1 MKNNILR
8 KNFIWNVV
16 GVSFNAFTSLF
27 FLIIVTR
34 INGAD
39 QAGLFTFA
47 FSLAL
52 LFEVIGYYAGRVYQV
67 TESNKKISDIDYIY
81 SHFITSLLMIAIC
94 IIFSFIKGYDFNKT
108 LLIFLMTLFR
118 SIESF
123 SDTFYAIIQKNNRL
137 YKVGKSFFIKALLSL
152 TMFLLIDYV
161 SHNMILATFAI
172 VIIQF
177 FVLLFYDYMNAKKY
191 YHGRNTIR
199 KDAIILIF
207 KNGFFT
213 FAFMFLTQY
222 LINAPKYAIDSLL
235 PNSYQTKYGI
245 IAMPATIIIL
255 ITQFLIHPF
264 LLKLTNYIKNKE
276 YLSFHKMVL
285 KMVLVLILIGAIGAT
300 TAYLVGIPVLELV
313 YSINLNNYQSSLLI
327 IIIGATLYGIVSIL
341 SNALITIR
349 KTFIQM
355 IVFIITSIFAYF
367 ISTWLTM
374 KYSIYGSCNAYLIS
388 MLILLLLFI
397 IIYIIYFRRISYEN
411 KNIGSNT

>member
-34 INGAD
+34 INGAN
-39 QAGLFTFA
+39 QAGIFTFA

-67 TESNKKISDIDYIY
+67 TESNKKILDIDYIH
-81 SHFITSLLMIAIC
+81 SHYITSFLMCIIC
-94 IIFSFIKGYDFNKT
+94 IIFCVIKNYNFNKS

-118 SIESF
+118 SIETF
-123 SDTFYAIIQKNNRL
+123 SDTFYAIIQKNNEL
-137 YKVGKSFFIKALLSL
+137 YKVGKSFFIKAVFSL
-152 TMFLLIDYV
+152 TLFLLIDYV

-172 VIIQF
+172 VIVQF
-177 FVLLFYDYMNAKKY
+177 VVLIFYDYRNAKKY
-191 YHGRNTIR
+191 YSEKNTIR

-222 LINAPKYAIDSLL
+222 LINAPKYAIDSFLT
-235 PNSYQTKYGI
+235 NSYQTKYGI

-264 LLKLTNYIKNKE
+264 LLKMTDYIKNKT
-276 YLSFHKMVL
+276 YLEFHKMVL
-285 KMVLVLILIGAIGAT
+285 KMILALILIGSIGAT
-300 TAYLVGIPVLELV
+300 AAYFVGIPILEFI
-313 YSINLNNYQSSLLI
+313 YSINLNNYQVSLLI
-327 IIIGATLYGIVSIL
+327 IIVGATVYGIVSIL

-349 KTFIQM
+349 KTFAQM
-355 IVFIITSIFAYF
+355 VIFIITSIVAHF
-367 ISTWLTM
+367 ISNWLTV
-374 KYSIYGSCNAYLIS
+374 KYSIYGSCYAYLIS
-388 MLILLLLFI
+388 MLILLQLFI
-397 IIYIIYFRRISYEN
+397 IIYIIYFRRIGHEN
-411 KNIGSNT
+411 KNISSNT

>member
-1 MKNNILR
+1 MKDSLLR
-8 KNFIWNVV
+8 KNFIWNVI

-39 QAGLFTFA
+39 QAGVFTFA

-67 TESNKKISDIDYIY
+67 TESNKKVSDIDYIY
-81 SHFITSLLMIAIC
+81 SHFITSLLMLAIC

-123 SDTFYAIIQKNNRL
+123 SDTFYAIIQKNNEL
-137 YKVGKSFFIKALLSL
+137 YKVGISFFIKALFSLSF
-152 TMFLLIDYV
+152 FLLLDYI
-161 SHNMILATFAI
+161 SHNVILATFSI
-172 VIIQF
+172 VVVQF
-177 FVLLFYDYMNAKKY
+177 LVFLFYDYRNAKKY
-191 YHGRNTIR
+191 YYKRKTIK
-199 KDAIILIF
+199 KDVIFLIF

-264 LLKLTNYIKNKE
+264 LLKLTGYIKDKSYFN
-276 YLSFHKMVL
+276 FHKMVL
-285 KMVLVLILIGAIGAT
+285 IMILALILIGGVGSFL
-300 TAYLVGIPVLELV
+300 AYFIGIPVLEFI
-313 YSINLNNYQSSLLI
+313 YNINLNNYQISLLI
-327 IIIGATLYGIVSIL
+327 IIIGATLYGIISIL

-349 KTFIQM
+349 KTFVQM
-355 IVFIITSIFAYF
+355 IAFLIASIVAYF
-367 ISTWLTM
+367 ASTWLTM
-374 KYSIYGSCNAYLIS
+374 EYGIHGSCYAYLIS
-388 MLILLLLFI
+388 MLILLLLFV

-411 KNIGSNT
+411 KNIGGNT